1 MIDYGYQLRGD
12 YTVIWNG
19 SDEFGRLMPSGVYF
33 LEISNEKSKHVKSV
47 TLLK

>member
-1 MIDYGYQLRGD
+1 MIDYGYQLIGD

-19 SDEFGRLMPSGVYF
+19 TDGLGNLMPSGVYF
-33 LEISNEKSKHVKSV
+33 LEISNENSKHVKPV